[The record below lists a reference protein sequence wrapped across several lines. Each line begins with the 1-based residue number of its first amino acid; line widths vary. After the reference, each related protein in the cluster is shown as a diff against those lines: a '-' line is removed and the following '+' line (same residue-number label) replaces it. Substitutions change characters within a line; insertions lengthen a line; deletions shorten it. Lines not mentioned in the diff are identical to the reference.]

1 MDTYNVYTHIMK
13 LEPMVFRWR
22 INVEFF
28 FFPARNKICKISGL
42 STGTRRRADERKQRE
57 WGEGGGG
64 GTDKTLKEE
73 LFSTRA
79 CFLTPH
85 ERESRPGSER
95 SLLLSVQ

>member
-1 MDTYNVYTHIMK
+1 MSN
-13 LEPMVFRWR
+13 FS
-22 INVEFF
+22 FF
-28 FFPARNKICKISGL
+28 QPGTKSARSLDCRPVHDGGRMNENKENG
-42 STGTRRRADERKQRE
+42 GRE
-57 WGEGGGG
+57 GGG